1 MPTHSRFSQNIKRNV
16 QPFREELFASFCQ
29 IESTDTPQFDTQAL
43 QKNSKD
49 VRHQNDEEQLEAVSS
64 TGGDICGIITGI
76 DICHRDLSKQ
86 SGGVSL
92 KCWKFSIP

>member
-1 MPTHSRFSQNIKRNV
+1 MSTHSRFSQNIKRNV
-16 QPFREELFASFCQ
+16 QPFREELLASLRQ
-29 IESTDTPQFDTQAL
+29 IESTHTPELYAQAL

-64 TGGDICGIITGI
+64 TSGDIRGIITGI

-86 SGGVSL
+86 SGGVPL

>member
-16 QPFREELFASFCQ
+16 QPFREELLASLRQ
-29 IESTDTPQFDTQAL
+29 IESTDTPKLYAQAL

-49 VRHQNDEEQLEAVSS
+49 VRHQNDEEELEAVSS
-64 TGGDICGIITGI
+64 TSGDIRGIITGI

-92 KCWKFSIP
+92 KC